1 MALSVIN
8 PNPEADPRHAGKKTP
23 TQAVGRSVDRV
34 ETPCRSSPELPAGA
48 RALSQRNEPALA
60 ASYVCPVQSLRGNA
74 CAFINPLH
82 RRHEMARQ
90 PATTR
95 TTARAAKSTNTTPS
109 PELNE
114 GSEAPLAQGS
124 LDREQAIR
132 EAAYACFEAR
142 GCEPGHE
149 LDDWLTAEAQVQQAN
164 GGAASGSGIE
174 QVSH

>member
-1 MALSVIN
+1 
-8 PNPEADPRHAGKKTP
+8 
-23 TQAVGRSVDRV
+23 
-34 ETPCRSSPELPAGA
+34 
-48 RALSQRNEPALA
+48 
-60 ASYVCPVQSLRGNA
+60 
-74 CAFINPLH
+74 
-82 RRHEMARQ
+82 MARQ

-149 LDDWLTAEAQVQQAN
+149 LDDWLRAEALVQQAN
-164 GGAASGSGIE
+164 GGAE
-174 QVSH
+174 PMPH